1 MKYLTLTLALFL
13 TACGTLQVPV
23 SKLDVDCNN
32 PPAYITLHTTD
43 DTDQL
48 HEWCDGHPGCMTIK
62 DKTVY
67 APSGPTCEAVLAHE
81 LTHLKYLG
89 GVDHPQIRTF

>member
-23 SKLDVDCNN
+23 SKLDVECNN
-32 PPAYITLHTTD
+32 PPAHITLHTTD
-43 DTDQL
+43 DPDQL
-48 HEWCDGHPGCMTIK
+48 HEWCGGHPGCMKGLDI
-62 DKTVY
+62 Y

-81 LTHLKYLG
+81 MTHLKYSG
-89 GVDHPQIRTF
+89 GVDRPPARHTGV